1 MTEIGWK
8 FPSNG
13 GGQIE
18 GFNNS
23 SIDTFIG
30 NRVFSLVRE
39 AIQNSLDVRVDITKP
54 VLVCFSLD
62 EVDATRV
69 PEVTTLASFLKLA
82 LEREKINTNNEQAL
96 KFYANAILR
105 VQSNKVALLGIH
117 DSNTTGLE
125 GPTVDIT
132 EEKPGSWL
140 GLVKGAGLTVKK
152 AADAAGSF
160 GHGSKAP
167 IGVSQLRTVFYFT
180 KILNDAGVEENR
192 FQGKSILQS
201 MVYGSETTQG
211 TGYYGHQEKLLPIVN
226 NAIPDWANKV
236 REKHSPGIGTSI
248 YVPFPNLTSEG
259 EDFWR
264 QVKLSVLTNF
274 YQAISLGMLD
284 VKLGDTEVITS
295 SNVERIFDLAL
306 DGINDFDKEFLDRI
320 EGEIASAITMRANES
335 DVKGHLSIEGFEADW
350 FIRIGESVERKAVGI
365 SRNGMLITRHA
376 PKLQQFVGTQPFDMV
391 VSVLP
396 GEGSALLRRLENPE
410 HNAFQFDRIES
421 PDERKV
427 IQKKYEKF
435 ASEVK
440 KIILEHA
447 AVSTDS
453 EAFVDDFDEFFK
465 AGENSA
471 SKDGGEEVPIPKIE
485 IGRTWK
491 PRPQEGEIV
500 ASDDEDDTDFGR
512 GLTGGEG
519 ARIRKG
525 GNIPD
530 DTGSEPIGGRKAGG
544 RRVKNLRVVRESS
557 DSNLA
562 RISFTPVGQ
571 GSYRFQLYRSGDS
584 QRQAIQVRLPKATSE
599 WQDWIARPAD
609 HSMRRVSL
617 ILELDGSDFEY
628 AFEGLMIDAK

>member
-105 VQSNKVALLGIH
+105 VQSNKVTLLGIH

-132 EEKPGSWL
+132 DEKPGSWL

-180 KILNDAGVEENR
+180 KILNDAGVDENR

-274 YQAISLGMLD
+274 YQAISLGVLD

-512 GLTGGEG
+512 GQTGGEG

-530 DTGSEPIGGRKAGG
+530 DSGSEPIGGRKAGG

-617 ILELDGSDFEY
+617 ILELDESDFEY
-628 AFEGLMIDAK
+628 AFEGLMIDA

>member
-1 MTEIGWK
+1 VTEIGWK

-62 EVDATRV
+62 EVDATGV

-96 KFYANAILR
+96 KFYANALLR

-132 EEKPGSWL
+132 DEKPGSWL

-201 MVYGSETTQG
+201 MVYGGETTQG

-274 YQAISLGMLD
+274 YQAISLGVLD

-485 IGRTWK
+485 VGRTWK

-530 DTGSEPIGGRKAGG
+530 DSGSEPIGGRKAGG

-617 ILELDGSDFEY
+617 ILELDESDFEY
-628 AFEGLMIDAK
+628 AFEGLMIDA

>member
-544 RRVKNLRVVRESS
+544 RRVKNLRVVRDSS

-571 GSYRFQLYRSGDS
+571 GSYRFQLYRSGYS

-599 WQDWIARPAD
+599 WQNWIARPAD

>member
-39 AIQNSLDVRVDITKP
+39 AIQNSLDVRVDTSKP

-62 EVDATRV
+62 DLSSSEV
-69 PEVTTLASFLKLA
+69 PEVASLANYLELASA
-82 LEREKINTNNEQAL
+82 REKNNTNNDQTLDFYGNAL
-96 KFYANAILR
+96 T
-105 VQSNKVALLGIH
+105 KVSGKKVSLLGIH

-125 GPTVDIT
+125 GPTSDIADG
-132 EEKPGSWL
+132 KPGSWI

-180 KILNDAGVEENR
+180 KIKNELGVEELR

-201 MVYGSETTQG
+201 MAYRGETTQG

-226 NAIPDWANKV
+226 SEIPKWAKSL
-236 REKHSPGIGTSI
+236 REKYSPGIGTSI
-248 YVPFPNLTSEG
+248 YVPFPNLASEG

-264 QVKLSVLTNF
+264 QVQISVLTNF
-274 YQAISLGMLD
+274 YQAIALGVLD
-284 VKLGDTEVITS
+284 VKLGEGEIISS
-295 SNVERIFDLAL
+295 SNVENFFDQAL
-306 DGINDFDKEFLDRI
+306 ENIDEFDKEFLERI
-320 EGEIASAITMRANES
+320 EGEISSAITMRASYS
-335 DVKGHLSIEGFEADW
+335 DIKGHISVEGFEADW
-350 FIRIGESVERKAVGI
+350 FIRIGDSVDKKAVGI

-396 GEGSALLRRLENPE
+396 GAGSALLRRLENPE
-410 HNAFQFDRIES
+410 HNAFQFDRIENLA
-421 PDERKV
+421 ERKEV
-427 IQKKYEKF
+427 QKKYEKF

-440 KIILEHA
+440 KIISEHA
-447 AVSTDS
+447 SVSTDS
-453 EAFVDDFDEFFK
+453 EAFVNDFDEFFR

-471 SKDGGEEVPIPKIE
+471 HKDAGVEVPVPKIE

-491 PRPQEGEIV
+491 PRPQQGEIIS
-500 ASDDEDDTDFGR
+500 SDDEEDTDFGR
-512 GLTGGEG
+512 GQTGGDG
-519 ARIRKG
+519 VRKRKG
-525 GNIPD
+525 GNIPSVGGD
-530 DTGSEPIGGRKAGG
+530 EPIGGRKAGG
-544 RRVKNLRVVRESS
+544 KRVKNLRIVRESP
-557 DSNLA
+557 DTNFA
-562 RISFTPVGQ
+562 RVSFTPVGQ
-571 GSYRFQLYRSGDS
+571 SNYRFQLYRSGDS
-584 QRQAIQVRLPKATSE
+584 QRQAIQVRLPKATAQ
-599 WQDWIARPAD
+599 WQDWIERPSD
-609 HSMRRVSL
+609 HAMRRVSL
-617 ILELDGSDFEY
+617 ILELHESDFDF
-628 AFEGLMIDAK
+628 AFEGLMIDAQ

>member
-39 AIQNSLDVRVDITKP
+39 AIQNSLDVRVDTSRP

-62 EVDATRV
+62 DIDASRV

-82 LEREKINTNNEQAL
+82 SEREKINTNNEQAL
-96 KFYANAILR
+96 NFYVNAISR
-105 VQSNKVALLGIH
+105 VESKKVALLGIH

-132 EEKPGSWL
+132 DEKPGSWL

-180 KILNDAGVEENR
+180 KTLNDSGVEEHR

-201 MVYGSETTQG
+201 MVHGGETTQG
-211 TGYYGHQEKLLPIVN
+211 TGYYGHQEKLRPIVDN
-226 NAIPDWANKV
+226 GIPGWANSV
-236 REKHSPGIGTSI
+236 RERHSPGIGTSI

-264 QVKLSVLTNF
+264 QVQLSVLTNF
-274 YQAISLGMLD
+274 YQAISLGVLD
-284 VKLGDTEVITS
+284 VKLGDNEVITS
-295 SNVERIFDLAL
+295 SNVESVFDLTL
-306 DGINDFDKEFLDRI
+306 HGINDFDKEFLDRI

-350 FIRIGESVERKAVGI
+350 FIRIGESVEKKAVGI

-396 GEGSALLRRLENPE
+396 GAGSALLRRLENPE

-427 IQKKYEKF
+427 IQKRYEKF
-435 ASEVK
+435 AGEVK
-440 KIILEHA
+440 KIILAHA

-453 EAFVDDFDEFFK
+453 ESFVDDFDEFFK
-465 AGENSA
+465 AGENPA
-471 SKDGGEEVPIPKIE
+471 NKDGGAEVPIPRIE

-491 PRPQEGEIV
+491 PRPQEGELV

-512 GLTGGEG
+512 GQTGGDG
-519 ARIRKG
+519 NPTRKG

-530 DTGSEPIGGRKAGG
+530 DRGSEPIGGRKAGG
-544 RRVKNLRVVRESS
+544 RRIKNLRVVRESS

-571 GSYRFQLYRSGDS
+571 GNYRFQLYRSGDS

-599 WQDWIARPAD
+599 WQDFIVRPAD

-617 ILELDGSDFEY
+617 ILELHETDFEY
-628 AFEGLMIDAK
+628 AFEGLMIDA

>member
-211 TGYYGHQEKLLPIVN
+211 TGYYGHQEKLLPIV
-226 NAIPDWANKV
+226 
-236 REKHSPGIGTSI
+236 
-248 YVPFPNLTSEG
+248 
-259 EDFWR
+259 
-264 QVKLSVLTNF
+264 
-274 YQAISLGMLD
+274 
-284 VKLGDTEVITS
+284 
-295 SNVERIFDLAL
+295 
-306 DGINDFDKEFLDRI
+306 
-320 EGEIASAITMRANES
+320 
-335 DVKGHLSIEGFEADW
+335 
-350 FIRIGESVERKAVGI
+350 
-365 SRNGMLITRHA
+365 ITRF
-376 PKLQQFVGTQPFDMV
+376 LT
-391 VSVLP
+391 
-396 GEGSALLRRLENPE
+396 
-410 HNAFQFDRIES
+410 
-421 PDERKV
+421 
-427 IQKKYEKF
+427 
-435 ASEVK
+435 
-440 KIILEHA
+440 
-447 AVSTDS
+447 
-453 EAFVDDFDEFFK
+453 
-465 AGENSA
+465 
-471 SKDGGEEVPIPKIE
+471 
-485 IGRTWK
+485 
-491 PRPQEGEIV
+491 
-500 ASDDEDDTDFGR
+500 
-512 GLTGGEG
+512 GLT
-519 ARIRKG
+519 RF
-525 GNIPD
+525 
-530 DTGSEPIGGRKAGG
+530 
-544 RRVKNLRVVRESS
+544 VKS
-557 DSNLA
+557 
-562 RISFTPVGQ
+562 T
-571 GSYRFQLYRSGDS
+571 
-584 QRQAIQVRLPKATSE
+584 
-599 WQDWIARPAD
+599 
-609 HSMRRVSL
+609 H
-617 ILELDGSDFEY
+617 LELELRSMFR
-628 AFEGLMIDAK
+628 FRI

>member
-132 EEKPGSWL
+132 DEKPGSWL

-264 QVKLSVLTNF
+264 QVQLSVLTNF
-274 YQAISLGMLD
+274 YQAISLGVLD

-512 GLTGGEG
+512 GQTGGEG

-530 DTGSEPIGGRKAGG
+530 DSGSEPIGGRKSGG

-617 ILELDGSDFEY
+617 ILELDESDFEY
-628 AFEGLMIDAK
+628 AFEGLMIDA